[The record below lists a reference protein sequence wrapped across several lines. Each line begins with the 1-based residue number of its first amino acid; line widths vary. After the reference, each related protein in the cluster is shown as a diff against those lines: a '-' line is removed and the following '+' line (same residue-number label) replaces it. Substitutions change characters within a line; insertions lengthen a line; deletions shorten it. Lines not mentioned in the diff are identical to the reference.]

1 MKLIHIKKPSLAILF
16 FFIIVVTTLV
26 GSCQGQNSP
35 QDFLNAHNAARA
47 QVGVGP
53 MVWDANVARFA
64 QNYVSSRVGDCNLV
78 HSTNRPYGENLAK
91 GSGDFTGKAAVDLWV
106 SEKANYNYPSNTC
119 AQGQVCGHY
128 TQVVWRNSV
137 RLGCARA
144 RCNNGWWYISC
155 NYDPPGN
162 FNGQRPY

>member
-1 MKLIHIKKPSLAILF
+1 MKIRQTTSISLLLF
-16 FFIIVVTTLV
+16 FIFTASEHL
-26 GSCQGQNSP
+26 CRAQNSP

-47 QVGVGP
+47 QVRVGP
-53 MVWDANVARFA
+53 MTWDANVAAFA
-64 QNYVSSRVGDCNLV
+64 QRYVNSRLGDCNLV

-91 GSGDFTGKAAVDLWV
+91 GSGDFTGVAAVNLWV
-106 SEKANYNYPSNTC
+106 AEKPNYNYGSNSC
-119 AQGQVCGHY
+119 VGGECLHY

-144 RCNNGWWYISC
+144 QCNNGWWYISC

-162 FNGQRPY
+162 YVGQRPY